1 MMGSTSDTSG
11 EVKTA
16 VSARYLTQALKA
28 CGGMVELKASPPNS
42 PMMFSVDG
50 YRLLVMPMM
59 TEDTV
64 KRTTEQAVAVAEAE
78 KAEATTEVK
87 PKPKGKRKAK
97 AEAVAEEDEGVELP
111 PDEAKEPVAVA

>member
-16 VSARYLTQALKA
+16 VSGKYLAQALKA
-28 CGGMVELKASPPNS
+28 CGGMVELKASSPNS

-50 YRLLVMPMM
+50 YRLLVMPML

-78 KAEATTEVK
+78 EVAEQAEAD
-87 PKPKGKRKAK
+87 
-97 AEAVAEEDEGVELP
+97 EDEGVELP
-111 PDEAKEPVAVA
+111 PDEVKEPVYAKA